1 MVSGGVEW
9 PSAVDMLKS
18 RRGIRELE
26 AQNLSGSETRQ
37 LMLAVNEE
45 SSVEKLNLGSSCMSQ
60 VEPVLLGD
68 ALSGLKRVNLG
79 NIIFTPEQL
88 DTLFS
93 SLHKI
98 SSLNVEEVDL
108 SGVSPM
114 LFISAAKLSELH
126 ISNTVLTQEQIASLW
141 TAFKNNTECDIK
153 SISMS
158 GINLASVEVE
168 ALVGVASKVCKI
180 DLSNTELTDEQIT
193 ALVSSL
199 RENQE
204 IQEVDLS
211 DNTLSGVDPD
221 LLATAMS
228 KTRKLSLVN
237 TGLTVVQVEKLL
249 NLIAANCP
257 MESLNLSANM
267 LSMVETELMA
277 QAVNKLRDVTLI
289 DTNLSVNQV
298 LRISHIF

>member
-1 MVSGGVEW
+1 
-9 PSAVDMLKS
+9 
-18 RRGIRELE
+18 
-26 AQNLSGSETRQ
+26 
-37 LMLAVNEE
+37 
-45 SSVEKLNLGSSCMSQ
+45 
-60 VEPVLLGD
+60 
-68 ALSGLKRVNLG
+68 
-79 NIIFTPEQL
+79 
-88 DTLFS
+88 
-93 SLHKI
+93 
-98 SSLNVEEVDL
+98 
-108 SGVSPM
+108 M

>member
-1 MVSGGVEW
+1 MGQA
-9 PSAVDMLKS
+9 P
-18 RRGIRELE
+18 
-26 AQNLSGSETRQ
+26 N
-37 LMLAVNEE
+37 
-45 SSVEKLNLGSSCMSQ
+45 
-60 VEPVLLGD
+60 
-68 ALSGLKRVNLG
+68 
-79 NIIFTPEQL
+79 
-88 DTLFS
+88 
-93 SLHKI
+93 
-98 SSLNVEEVDL
+98 
-108 SGVSPM
+108 
-114 LFISAAKLSELH
+114 LSELH

-141 TAFKNNTECDIK
+141 TAFKNNTGCDIK

-168 ALVGVASKVCKI
+168 SLVRVAAKVCKI
-180 DLSNTELTDEQIT
+180 DLRNTELTNEQIA

-237 TGLTVVQVEKLL
+237 TGLTVVQVEKLFR
-249 NLIAANCP
+249 LIAANCP

-298 LRISHIF
+298 LRIDHIF

>member
-1 MVSGGVEW
+1 MLAKMKQSWIEKGLPLKQQDTSIIRVISKVKERFKNLRKNEKTMGLEEKQRH
-9 PSAVDMLKS
+9 SAALKS
-18 RRGIRELE
+18 V
-26 AQNLSGSETRQ
+26 T
-37 LMLAVNEE
+37 
-45 SSVEKLNLGSSCMSQ
+45 
-60 VEPVLLGD
+60 
-68 ALSGLKRVNLG
+68 VNLAPA
-79 NIIFTPEQL
+79 NYEQAIL
-88 DTLFS
+88 S
-93 SLHKI
+93 RW
-98 SSLNVEEVDL
+98 EVDL